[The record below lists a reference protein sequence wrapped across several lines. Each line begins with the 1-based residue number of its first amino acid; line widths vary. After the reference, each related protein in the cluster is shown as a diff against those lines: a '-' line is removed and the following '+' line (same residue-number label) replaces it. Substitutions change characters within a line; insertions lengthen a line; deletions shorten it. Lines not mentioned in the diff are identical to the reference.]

1 MSELGRVLITI
12 EEYLQLKET
21 SESAVALQQKIGE
34 LEAANALLAETSERN
49 IYSWKQIHDR
59 IMGMYETVSEALN
72 CKDLGLTEHGIRVL
86 IGRMNAAEDHVK
98 ILEAK
103 VKKLTTPPA
112 KREYHVGINRVEK
125 TLECYVR
132 IEDDKERDRLQCMIG
147 QAAWPKD
154 HPTPMVADD
163 ITTLSNRVSGLEHIV
178 GELTWR
184 LKDEQ

>member
-1 MSELGRVLITI
+1 M
-12 EEYLQLKET
+12 
-21 SESAVALQQKIGE
+21 ALQQKIGE

-132 IEDDKERDRLQCMIG
+132 NPARWRATARTAQSESVGPSRYRQVLQLRLVQG
-147 QAAWPKD
+147 GVQP
-154 HPTPMVADD
+154 
-163 ITTLSNRVSGLEHIV
+163 
-178 GELTWR
+178 
-184 LKDEQ
+184 